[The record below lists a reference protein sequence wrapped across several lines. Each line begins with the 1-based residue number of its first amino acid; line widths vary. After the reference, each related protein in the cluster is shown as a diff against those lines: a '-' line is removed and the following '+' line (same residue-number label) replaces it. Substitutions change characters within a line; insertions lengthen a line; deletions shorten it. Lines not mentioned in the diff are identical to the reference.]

1 MCRTQLV
8 HWLREHG
15 LNLKLAVSAAWLYTL
30 QPELLPELPQVGSR
44 TNLLVRISH
53 KSLVHHIEMQ
63 EISKLSGILVNLLAS
78 YQLPSQ
84 DVMPFV
90 RDTDKVVHQDF
101 FGGGWGG

>member
-30 QPELLPELPQVGSR
+30 QPELLPELPQVVGSR
-44 TNLLVRISH
+44 ANLLGISH
-53 KSLVHHIEMQ
+53 KSMVYHMEMQ

-101 FGGGWGG
+101 LGGG